1 MKNQLRR
8 FFRSAQELA
17 IENNGGQELKEVGAG
32 RKKTLLWK
40 LGVGLFLLSLGL
52 PSSALAE
59 ELTSNSYII
68 QFGNFNMGAGKR
80 EGDLYNVSYTLGQTA
95 AGPYGEFG
103 AEGSTYFVGAG
114 FQYIYQIGSF
124 GFSISDT
131 DLDLGLLS
139 PGIHN
144 TASNT
149 LTISTRGAG
158 GYSVYT
164 YEQYRLAL
172 QGGLD
177 WIDDTTC
184 DSGYTCTVNSA
195 KPWTDQDQP
204 GFGYNAQG
212 ETVSS
217 DFTTSGNPNCSSDG
231 ECFRPFADASQGGT
245 MQLVMSD
252 TKIAKNQEA
261 LITYKAGITGDQTAG
276 SYETGIVF
284 IAVPGY

>member
-1 MKNQLRR
+1 MTTWLIS
-8 FFRSAQELA
+8 FFRLNKWLWHDHDAWRALSVQKNTIFFSVLLGLA
-17 IENNGGQELKEVGAG
+17 FL
-32 RKKTLLWK
+32 T
-40 LGVGLFLLSLGL
+40 LGVPSLV
-52 PSSALAE
+52 LAE
-59 ELTSNSYII
+59 ELTSHSYII

-184 DSGYTCTVNSA
+184 DPGYTCSVNSA
-195 KPWTDQDQP
+195 KPWVDQNQP

-212 ETVSS
+212 DSVSS
-217 DFTTSGNPNCSSDG
+217 DFTAAGNPDCSSDS
-231 ECFRPFADASQGGT
+231 ECFRPFADASQGGS

-252 TKIAKNQEA
+252 TKITKNQQA
-261 LITYKAGITGDQTAG
+261 LITYKAGAAGD
-276 SYETGIVF
+276 
-284 IAVPGY
+284 